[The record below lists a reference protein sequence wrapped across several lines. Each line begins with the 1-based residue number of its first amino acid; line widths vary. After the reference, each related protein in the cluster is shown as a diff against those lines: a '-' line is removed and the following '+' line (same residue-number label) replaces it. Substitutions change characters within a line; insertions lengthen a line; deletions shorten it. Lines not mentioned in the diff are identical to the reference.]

1 MCGICGILNFSDEP
15 VSEELLKKMNDQL
28 IHRGPDEEGYYI
40 KPKYKMQN
48 DGKCNVGMGI
58 RRLSIIDLETG
69 QQPIH
74 NEDNSILVILNGE
87 IYNFQELRHNLKKKG
102 HHFYT
107 KSDTEV
113 LVHLY
118 EDYGIDCLKYM
129 NGMFAFAL
137 WDENKHCLFISRD
150 RVGKK
155 PLYYMRISDKFYFA
169 SEIKSFLVIPEFKK
183 EVNLKAIHYYLTY
196 QYIPSPMTIFKNVFR
211 LPPASFMVVD
221 SQGRIKSCKYWSLNF
236 SHKIDLTFD
245 EAKEKIGSLLRDA
258 VGIRMIADVPL
269 GAFLSGGHDSSI
281 IVALMSQLS
290 SQPVKTF
297 SIGFEEQEFS
307 ELKYARIL
315 AKKFGCDHHEFIVKP
330 DYIDILPKI
339 VWHYDQPYADS
350 SALPSFYVAKM
361 TRQYVKVALNGDG
374 GDENFAGYLRYSA
387 LRNFTLM
394 ALPFQI
400 IPDKLFSK
408 FLNLIPDIESSQRNP
423 IRYAKRLL
431 SALNES
437 PSRRNVIWHCFF
449 NNFLKKRIY
458 SHEMK
463 NRFSDIDTYEY
474 LGNLFQRAPASGV
487 IDRALYT
494 DINAYLPED
503 LLIKMDVATMANS
516 LEARSPFLDHHI
528 LEFTSSLPSSWK
540 MKIFSQKYILKR
552 TFQDLLPREI
562 LHRSKQGFGIPVG
575 EWFRHQWKD
584 YFREIVLSPKAK
596 RGYFDM
602 KEVEALFQE
611 HILGKRD
618 HGYRLWALFMLELW
632 HRVFTDGDIVV

>member
-1 MCGICGILNFSDEP
+1 MCGICGILNFDGKP
-15 VSEELLKKMNDQL
+15 ISEELLKKMNNQI
-28 IHRGPDEEGYYI
+28 IHRGPDDEGYYI
-40 KPKYKMQN
+40 SGKYKKQN
-48 DGKCNVGMGI
+48 EAKYNVGMGM

-74 NEDNSILVILNGE
+74 NEDKSIWVILNGE
-87 IYNFQELRHNLKKKG
+87 IYNFQELRDNLKKKG
-102 HHFYT
+102 HCFYT

-113 LVHLY
+113 LAHLY
-118 EDYGIDCLKYM
+118 EDYGTDCLKYM

-137 WDENKHCLFISRD
+137 WDENKHCLFIARD
-150 RVGKK
+150 QVGKK
-155 PLYYMRISDKFYFA
+155 PLYYMRIGDRFYFA
-169 SEIKSFLVIPEFKK
+169 SEIKSFLVIPKFKK
-183 EVNLKAIHYYLTY
+183 EINLKAIHYYLTY
-196 QYIPSPMTIFKNVFR
+196 QYIPSPMTIFKDVFR
-211 LPPASFMVVD
+211 LPPATFMVID

-236 SHKIDLTFD
+236 RHKTDLTFH
-245 EAKEKIGSLLRDA
+245 EAKERIRSLLRDA
-258 VGIRMIADVPL
+258 VRIRMIADVPL

-307 ELKYARIL
+307 ELRYARIL
-315 AKKFGCDHHEFIVKP
+315 AKKFGCEHHEFIVKP

-361 TRQYVKVALNGDG
+361 TREYVKVALNGDG

-387 LRNFTLM
+387 LRNFTIM

-400 IPDKLFSK
+400 IPHKLFSE
-408 FLNLIPDIESSQRNP
+408 FLNLIPDVESSQRNP

-431 SALNES
+431 STLNES
-437 PSRRNVIWHCFF
+437 PSRRNIIWHCFF
-449 NNFLKKRIY
+449 DNFSKKRIY
-458 SHEMK
+458 SDEMK

-474 LGNLFQRAPASGV
+474 LGNLFERAPATGV

-516 LEARSPFLDHHI
+516 LEARSPFLDYRI

-552 TFQDLLPREI
+552 TFQDLLPPEI

-584 YFREIVLSPKAK
+584 YFREIVLSPKAE

-611 HILGKRD
+611 HILGRRD

-632 HRVFTDGDIVV
+632 HRVFIDGDIVV

>member
-1 MCGICGILNFSDEP
+1 MCGICGILNFNGEP
-15 VSEELLKKMNDQL
+15 VSDELLTNMNNQL

-40 KPKYKMQN
+40 NAKYRMQN
-48 DGKCNVGMGI
+48 DTKCTLAMGI
-58 RRLSIIDLETG
+58 RRLSVIDLETG
-69 QQPIH
+69 HQPIH
-74 NEDNSILVILNGE
+74 NEDKSIWVISNGE
-87 IYNFQELRHNLKKKG
+87 IYNFQELRDNLKQRG
-102 HHFYT
+102 HSFCT

-118 EDYGIDCLKYM
+118 ELYGTSCLKYM

-137 WDENKHCLFISRD
+137 WDGNKHCLFIARD

-155 PLYYMRISDKFYFA
+155 PLYYTRIGNNFYFA
-169 SEIKSFLVIPEFKK
+169 SEIKSLLVIPEFKK
-183 EVNLKAIHYYLTY
+183 EINLMAIHYYLTY
-196 QYIPSPMTIFKNVFR
+196 QYIPSPMTIFKDVFR
-211 LPPASFMVVD
+211 LPPATFMVID
-221 SQGRIKSCKYWSLNF
+221 SQGGIKSCKYWSLNF
-236 SHKIDLTFD
+236 TRKTDLPFH

-258 VGIRMIADVPL
+258 VRIRMIADVPL

-281 IVALMSQLS
+281 IVGLMSQLS

-297 SIGFEEQEFS
+297 SIGFEEEEFS
-307 ELKYARIL
+307 ELEYARIL

-350 SALPSFYVAKM
+350 SALPSFYVAKI
-361 TRQYVKVALNGDG
+361 TREYVKVALNGDG
-374 GDENFAGYLRYSA
+374 GDENFAGYPRYSG
-387 LRNFTLM
+387 LRNFTLVG
-394 ALPFQI
+394 LPFQI
-400 IPDKLFSK
+400 IPHRLFSE
-408 FLNLIPDIESSQRNP
+408 FLNLIPDIDSSQRRP
-423 IRYAKRLL
+423 IRYVKRFLF
-431 SALNES
+431 ALNES
-437 PSRRNVIWHCFF
+437 SSRKNIIWHCYFDD
-449 NNFLKKRIY
+449 FLKQRIY
-458 SHEMK
+458 SDEMK
-463 NRFSDIDTYEY
+463 KRFSDIDTYEY
-474 LGNLFQRAPASGV
+474 LVNLFEQAPANGV

-516 LEARSPFLDHHI
+516 LEARSPFLDYRI

-540 MKIFSQKYILKR
+540 MKIFSQKFILKR
-552 TFQDLLPREI
+552 AFQDLLPPEI

-575 EWFRHQWKD
+575 EWLRHQWEE
-584 YFREIVLSPKAK
+584 YFREIVFSPKAK

-602 KEVEALFQE
+602 KQVEALFQE

-632 HRVFTDGDIVV
+632 HRVFIDGDIVV